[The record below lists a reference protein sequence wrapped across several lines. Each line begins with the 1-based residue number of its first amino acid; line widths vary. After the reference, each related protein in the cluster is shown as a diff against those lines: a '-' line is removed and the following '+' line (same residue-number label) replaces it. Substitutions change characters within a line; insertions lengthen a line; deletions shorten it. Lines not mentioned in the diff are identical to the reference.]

1 MIGFASSASAAD
13 LPVKAIAAAPVPFT
27 WTGCHVGGHIGGVV
41 SDDRTTSA
49 LGTSIGFGSTG
60 FVGGG
65 QIGCDYQFAGG
76 WVAGVEGRAA

>member
-1 MIGFASSASAAD
+1 MIGGASSASAAD
-13 LPVKAIAAAPVPFT
+13 FPVKAIAAAPVPFT

-49 LGTSIGFGSTG
+49 LGASTDFSSVGFIA
-60 FVGGG
+60 GG